1 MGAARRPYT
10 PRMRAAVEL
19 AMHEIELTVLMPCL
33 DEARTVAIC
42 VRKALEVCRTAGIEA
57 EVLVADN
64 GSQDGSPE
72 LARAA
77 GARVIQVPVRG
88 YGAAL
93 RAGIEAAR
101 GRLVVM
107 GDADDSYEFSDV
119 PAFVAR
125 LRAGDEL
132 VMGSRFRGKIHPG
145 AMPFIHRFLGNPVL
159 TWILNLFFGAG
170 ISDAHCGMRGF
181 KREAIRRL
189 SLHSSGMEFASEMV
203 IRAAQ
208 EKLRI
213 GEVPTSLRP
222 DGRGR
227 RPHLRTWRDGWR
239 HLRFMLLFSPW
250 WLFAVPGLCALV
262 LGLALIAAV
271 AFTEIRILG
280 HQLHTHFAL
289 LGSALA
295 ILGTQILMLG
305 IFAKALFVLE
315 GIGSDPAIERL
326 ITEFR
331 LEVTLALA
339 IVTIGLG
346 MAMDGY
352 VLAVWVGSGGGSL
365 EGHHTHLA
373 VVGGTLLAV
382 GVEVIFSA
390 FFLSILRSSRTGQWT

>member
-1 MGAARRPYT
+1 MRVAAQLSP
-10 PRMRAAVEL
+10 AAV
-19 AMHEIELTVLMPCL
+19 ELTVLMPCL

-208 EKLRI
+208 EGVRI
-213 GEVPTSLRP
+213 GESPGIGRLLEGFELDIALVAGALLLLAGLTI
-222 DGRGR
+222 DGRILLGW
-227 RPHLRTWRDGWR
+227 LRT
-239 HLRFMLLFSPW
+239 H
-250 WLFAVPGLCALV
+250 
-262 LGLALIAAV
+262 
-271 AFTEIRILG
+271 
-280 HQLHTHFAL
+280 
-289 LGSALA
+289 
-295 ILGTQILMLG
+295 
-305 IFAKALFVLE
+305 
-315 GIGSDPAIERL
+315 
-326 ITEFR
+326 
-331 LEVTLALA
+331 
-339 IVTIGLG
+339 
-346 MAMDGY
+346 
-352 VLAVWVGSGGGSL
+352 
-365 EGHHTHLA
+365 
-373 VVGGTLLAV
+373 GGTLGEGVTRLVILGGTLIAL
-382 GVEVIFSA
+382 GVEVVFSS
-390 FFLSILRSSRTGQWT
+390 FFLSILKASRTKRWV